1 MHQYCHRCGGEL
13 PGGDSASP
21 FCPHCGSP
29 QLYLQEYQQQTSLS
43 DADSTGALPPPHP
56 RQVEWKTAIRC
67 SVAVAAIA
75 AGLSLVAARV
85 GAVSPLSWLWT
96 ISGSI
101 ITLGFYRRRRPEAWM
116 DAGIGARI
124 GLIAGLML
132 LVGLA
137 CSAAAA
143 GLVARYGLHNM
154 SGFDAQLTA
163 QLGQLRDQLQRS
175 GAASP
180 ELPQMLKFIATPEFR
195 AGFML
200 TGVSMAG
207 LFLLLLSTLGGAV
220 SGMLR
225 TRGKATS

>member
-1 MHQYCHRCGGEL
+1 MQEYCHRCGGEL
-13 PGGDSASP
+13 PGGDGISP
-21 FCPHCGSP
+21 FCPHCGAP

-43 DADSTGALPPPHP
+43 ESDTTGAQPPPRP

-67 SVAVAAIA
+67 AVGVAAIA
-75 AGLSLVAARV
+75 AVLSLVAAGV

-101 ITLGFYRRRRPEAWM
+101 IALGFYQRRRPQAWM

-124 GLIAGLML
+124 GLVTGLML

-137 CSAAAA
+137 CSAATA

-154 SGFDAQLTA
+154 ASFDAQLTS
-163 QLGQLRDQLQRS
+163 QLGQLREQLQRN
-175 GAASP
+175 GASSP
-180 ELPQMLKFIATPEFR
+180 ELPQMLKFISTSEFR

-200 TGVSMAG
+200 TGIGMG
-207 LFLLLLSTLGGAV
+207 GGFLLALSTLGGAV
-220 SGMLR
+220 SGMIR
-225 TRGKATS
+225 TRSKVST